1 MMRRMVR
8 AQRPH
13 CGLQPR
19 QPYTWLA
26 VAGRAGALSRADRT
40 SRSLNTLQEQ
50 TIIAELI
57 HDPVGLHFD
66 LGHARPACKRKN
78 ALLRDSKVLIRLG
91 LIGILL
97 RPLMNFLTPE
107 RF

>member
-1 MMRRMVR
+1 
-8 AQRPH
+8 
-13 CGLQPR
+13 
-19 QPYTWLA
+19 LA
-26 VAGRAGALSRADRT
+26 VAGRAGAASSAERT

-66 LGHARPACKRKN
+66 LSHARAACKKKN
-78 ALLRDSKVLIRLG
+78 ALLRDSKVLIRLALMRFLLG
-91 LIGILL
+91 TLENLL
-97 RPLMNFLTPE
+97 RPE